1 MADRGEACAARPALP
16 TKHRSAGASRRRSTA
31 PRIAGTVLRMTHQEP
46 LILVTGATDGI
57 GRETARELTRRG
69 ARVLVHGRDRER
81 LRATAAELG
90 EIGGRPAPEPVAADL
105 ASLAA
110 VRALAGEIDARG
122 DRLDVVVHNAGVY
135 MKRRDRSADGHEMT
149 FAVNHLAPFLLTHLL
164 LARPCGAGLRRIV
177 NVSSIAHSRGRVD
190 LDDPQLLRQPFSSY
204 ASYATS
210 KLANV
215 LFTVELARR
224 LAARKVAVNAL
235 HPGVASTKLLTEG
248 FEMEGSDS
256 LAESAATSVLLALD
270 PSVEGVSGRYF
281 VRGKQSPAHPLA
293 SDEVL
298 VRRFYEL
305 SAALTGA
312 EPLPD

>member
-1 MADRGEACAARPALP
+1 
-16 TKHRSAGASRRRSTA
+16 
-31 PRIAGTVLRMTHQEP
+31 MTSEP
-46 LILVTGATDGI
+46 LILVTGASDGI

-69 ARVLVHGRDRER
+69 AQVLVHGRNPGRVQ
-81 LRATAAELG
+81 ATAAELAA
-90 EIGGRPAPEPVAADL
+90 IAGRPAFAPIVADL
-105 ASLAA
+105 SSLAA
-110 VRALAGEIDARG
+110 VRELAAEIDARG
-122 DRLDVVVHNAGVY
+122 HRLDVIVHNAGVY
-135 MKRRDRSADGHEMT
+135 MKRRDRTVDGHETT

-164 LARPCGAGLRRIV
+164 LDRPCGERLRRIV

-190 LDDPQLLRQPFSSY
+190 LEDPQLLRQPFSSY

-224 LAARKVAVNAL
+224 LAARGVAVNAL

-256 LAESAATSVLLALD
+256 LPESAATSVFLALD
-270 PSVEGVSGRYF
+270 AEVEGTTGRYF
-281 VRGKQSPAHPLA
+281 VKGRPSPMNPVA
-293 SDEVL
+293 SDPGL

-305 SAALTGA
+305 SAQMVGVA
-312 EPLPD
+312 PLPG